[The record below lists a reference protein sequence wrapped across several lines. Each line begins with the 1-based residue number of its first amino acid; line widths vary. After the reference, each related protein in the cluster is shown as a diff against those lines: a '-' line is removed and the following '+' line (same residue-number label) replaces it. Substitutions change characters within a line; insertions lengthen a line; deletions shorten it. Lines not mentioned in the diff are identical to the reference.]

1 MAAAVPRK
9 PSLTVGE
16 LIRRRLL
23 ELQRTP
29 GQLAH
34 AMQIPESY
42 VTDLLAGRRRPPVPN
57 RSDIYDRMTRFL
69 RLHRD
74 ELAPFVP
81 SPPPTGLR
89 GPRRPPAGVRKA
101 LLALCDPARVRA
113 VTRRLAD
120 QTGDGSLEIL
130 IVQRLLDVAQGFV
143 RRQLAD
149 EVGIRVAAKREGCSH
164 ADVRLRLIDFLDV
177 TPASL
182 TMADHEVY
190 VRPRIATWDIDLE
203 THAMKIV
210 LRAHDPGPR
219 WPRTSRG

>member
-1 MAAAVPRK
+1 MTAAVPRK
-9 PSLTVGE
+9 PTPTARE
-16 LIRRRLL
+16 LIRRRLV

-34 AMQIPESY
+34 AMQVPESY

-74 ELAPFVP
+74 ELAAFVP
-81 SPPPTGLR
+81 SAPPAGLR
-89 GPRRPPAGVRKA
+89 GTRRPHAGVRKA
-101 LLALCDPARVRA
+101 LLALCEPARVRA

-120 QTGDGSLEIL
+120 RTGEGSLEVL

-164 ADVRLRLIDFLDV
+164 TDVRLRLIDFLDV
-177 TPASL
+177 TPGSL
-182 TMADHEVY
+182 TVADHEVY

-210 LRAHDPGPR
+210 LRAQDAGPR
-219 WPRTSRG
+219 RPRASRG